1 MSINET
7 EHRAKSSAMQEQ
19 HSGSLVSQTSRV
31 ISAARVKQER
41 TIPMRSKLLIGTA
54 ALLAGVALA
63 SAQNMP
69 GGGREAPA
77 QSQGAQGAQGGAAGD
92 RQSPSPQSRPTQ
104 RGQDKQVQDKQGQAQ
119 QGSQGQRGQKDQTTG
134 QAPQGQSDQ
143 PKDQK
148 AQGRDSQKDK
158 AQTQQRGPR
167 DRDQTTGQS
176 PRDQSQSPAQTQ
188 RDQSPTQQGQPP
200 QRQQGQQGQPSQG
213 QAQQGR
219 SGASVTLTTEQRTK
233 IRETVLVG
241 GNAPRV
247 SKVDFPL
254 NVGTEVPT
262 SVRVVEVA
270 PTLIEIHPEWR
281 GHLYF
286 VVGDEIIIVDRN
298 HRIIAVI
305 EV

>member
-31 ISAARVKQER
+31 ISAARGKQER

-77 QSQGAQGAQGGAAGD
+77 QNQGAQGAQGGAAGD

-104 RGQDKQVQDKQGQAQ
+104 RGQDKQGQAQ

-158 AQTQQRGPR
+158 AQTQQRGQR

-213 QAQQGR
+213 QAQRGQ
-219 SGASVTLTTEQRTK
+219 SGGSVTLTTEQRTK

-241 GNAPRV
+241 GNAPRASNV
-247 SKVDFPL
+247 NFSL
-254 NVGTEVPT
+254 NVGTSVPT
-262 SVRVVEVA
+262 SVRVVEVP
-270 PTLIEIHPEWR
+270 PTLIEIYPEWR